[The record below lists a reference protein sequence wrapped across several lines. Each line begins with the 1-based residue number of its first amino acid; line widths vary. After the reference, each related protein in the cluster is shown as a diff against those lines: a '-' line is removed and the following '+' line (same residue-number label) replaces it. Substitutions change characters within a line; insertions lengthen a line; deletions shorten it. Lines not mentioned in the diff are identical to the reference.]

1 MKSLSKIFMLI
12 VLFGLI
18 QCQSS
23 SHPSKWSNQKID
35 EWFESG
41 QYLNGLQLL
50 PDPSIDRRSFAEHY
64 YDHRETWE
72 KAFAFLKNTDFAH
85 TGLGRIELGGNM
97 FATISDYLPKDREV
111 TLIEA
116 HEKYIDIQYIV
127 SGREQIDVAPLKDMT
142 VTIPYNSEN
151 DIVFGTVPEF
161 SELDASPDRF
171 FIFFPNVAH
180 RPGMKIENDSM
191 IIRKVVVK
199 VPVTSGKDNTGAL
212 VTRDFIFGDDRP
224 FKECHA
230 SSLLRL
236 DDGNFLVV
244 WFGGTKEK
252 NPDVGIWLSKGK
264 PGKWSAP
271 RQVAKIRDDAHWN
284 PVLFS
289 DGKGAV
295 YLYFKVGK
303 EIPTWETWVTASE
316 DGGASW
322 SEPVELVKDDKGG
335 RGPVR
340 NKPVILSDGAWL
352 AGASHE
358 DGPWN
363 VFTDRSEDNGKTWQA
378 TSYLALDRSQ
388 FNGKGVIQPTLWE
401 STPGKVHILVRSTNG
416 KIYRSDSE
424 DFGKTWC
431 ALYATDMPNN
441 NSGIDLVKLPDGR
454 LVLAYNPVSGNW
466 ASRALLNIAIS
477 YDNGLTWPKNIVL
490 ENDADE
496 KAEYSYP
503 AIITYENRVALT
515 YTWKRQRIV
524 FWEFEII
531 N

>member
-1 MKSLSKIFMLI
+1 MKTLSKILVSV
-12 VLFGLI
+12 VLLGLF
-18 QCQSS
+18 QCQISP
-23 SHPSKWSNQKID
+23 HPSKWSDQKVG
-35 EWFESG
+35 EWFVSS

-64 YDHRETWE
+64 YEHRETWE
-72 KAFAFLKNTDFAH
+72 KAFTFLKNTDFTH
-85 TGLGRIELGGNM
+85 VESGRKELGG
-97 FATISDYLPKDREV
+97 S
-111 TLIEA
+111 
-116 HEKYIDIQYIV
+116 
-127 SGREQIDVAPLKDMT
+127 
-142 VTIPYNSEN
+142 
-151 DIVFGTVPEF
+151 
-161 SELDASPDRF
+161 
-171 FIFFPNVAH
+171 
-180 RPGMKIENDSM
+180 MKIC
-191 IIRKVVVK
+191 KVVVK
-199 VPVTSGKDNTGAL
+199 VPVENDKDHARAL
-212 VTRDFIFGDDRP
+212 VTRDFILGDNSP

-230 SSLLRL
+230 SSLIRL
-236 DDGNFLVV
+236 NDENFLTV

-271 RQVAKIRDDAHWN
+271 KQVAKIRNDAHWN

-289 DGKGAV
+289 DEKGTV

-303 EIPTWETWVTASE
+303 EIPTWETWVTVSK

-322 SEPVELVKDDKGG
+322 SEPVELVQGDKGG

-340 NKPVILSDGAWL
+340 NKPVILSNGSWI

-358 DGPWN
+358 DGPWD
-363 VFTDRSEDNGKTWQA
+363 VFVDRSEDNGKTWLA
-378 TSYLALDRSQ
+378 TPHLTLDRSQ

-401 STPGKVHILVRSTNG
+401 STPGKVHMLVRSTNG

-424 DFGKTWC
+424 DFGKTWYT
-431 ALYATDMPNN
+431 LYATDMPNN
-441 NSGIDLVKLPDGR
+441 NSGIDMVKLSDGR

-466 ASRALLNIAIS
+466 ASRASLNIAIS

-490 ENDADE
+490 EKDADE

-503 AIITYENRVALT
+503 AIITYDKRVALT

-524 FWEFEII
+524 FWELEL
-531 N
+531 